1 MMHGEI
7 FRLQEIPDHEH
18 IPIEMSLTAKHLQNN
33 SNVTTP

>member
-7 FRLQEIPDHEH
+7 FRLQEILDHEH
-18 IPIEMSLTAKHLQNN
+18 ISIEMSLMAKKLQNN